1 MFFKTHFQGS
11 LPRSHSEYR
20 RYLPRKVF
28 LAGEMMVLIQGI
40 GFLTIAINHAC
51 GSFVLPISAFGMS
64 FCSLFVGFRDVGDV
78 IFDEWRLRIYWWT
91 SLLLSAQI
99 IVYFCQFSFIKGW
112 N

>member
-1 MFFKTHFQGS
+1 MFFKTHFQES
-11 LPRSHSEYR
+11 PPRSHSEYR

-40 GFLTIAINHAC
+40 GFLTIAINNAC
-51 GSFVLPISAFGMS
+51 ASFVLPISALGMV

-78 IFDEWRLRIYWWT
+78 IFDERRLRIYWWT
-91 SLLLSAQI
+91 SILLASQI
-99 IVYFCQFSFIKGW
+99 FLHFSQISLLKGW